1 LPPFSQDLSST
12 RATSLCDGRSG
23 EKSKWKQS
31 DLGNCFSATSSAK
44 IIDYVELI
52 YSITA
57 GTASASAVLTHYE
70 FSLLQV
76 CFRHSADAGRLV
88 VGIFLDDAGEA
99 TEFFKAWL
107 LPLCNQFCICVLF
120 LEQIVVELS

>member
-1 LPPFSQDLSST
+1 MEGQ
-12 RATSLCDGRSG
+12 GRSR
-23 EKSKWKQS
+23 S
-31 DLGNCFSATSSAK
+31 GNNQTLETVFQLPLQQRLL
-44 IIDYVELI
+44 IMLNFI

-76 CFRHSADAGRLV
+76 CLRHSADAGRLV

-120 LEQIVVELS
+120 LEQIIVELS